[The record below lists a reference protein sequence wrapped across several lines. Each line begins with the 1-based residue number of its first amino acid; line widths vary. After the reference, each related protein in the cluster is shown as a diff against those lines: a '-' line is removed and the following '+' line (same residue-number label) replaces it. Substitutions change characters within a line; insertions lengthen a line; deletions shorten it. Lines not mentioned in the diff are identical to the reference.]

1 MDNLTPLYLTRPSV
15 PARGWDPLYL
25 PIAYEYRPL
34 FERLA
39 ASCARLAHH
48 PGFSP
53 EQRSLLAKLHYAL
66 GRLPVLTL
74 DVDFIVILVRT
85 QVGSGPLESY
95 ALELSNRH
103 LQTSTTPAPAL
114 APGGDGNFSRVVY
127 LCTNEGF
134 RQDGDEDGYVSYA
147 LFEGWVRGWESLC
160 QDPHAG
166 CLIYNE
172 CEAFDWRQYQD
183 GRAWE
188 RMPSLFSCGN
198 TLINRANPPSC
209 GLPRYG

>member
-1 MDNLTPLYLTRPSV
+1 MDNLTPLYPTWPSV
-15 PARGWDPLYL
+15 PTLGWDPLYL

-74 DVDFIVILVRT
+74 DVDFIVILART
-85 QVGSGPLESY
+85 QAGSGPLGSY
-95 ALELSNRH
+95 ALELSNLH
-103 LQTSTTPAPAL
+103 FQASTTPAPAL

-172 CEAFDWRQYQD
+172 CEAFDWHQFQD
-183 GRAWE
+183 IRAWDQ
-188 RMPSLFSCGN
+188 MPSLFSTYEGGQ
-198 TLINRANPPSC
+198 LMKPAYPGVR
-209 GLPRYG
+209 GL